1 MLAAKK
7 PKKGATSAKISIKGF
22 GSAPASSGNKGSDE
36 GVLLRDPVTQ
46 GLYTWLEA
54 AAVDLRS
61 IALADFAGLR
71 GVMALKDIKK
81 GQSII
86 EIPSRAAIDLG
97 DESSVCTLSM
107 RASLFLLEN
116 VLHNN

>member
-7 PKKGATSAKISIKGF
+7 PKKGASSAKISIKGF
-22 GSAPASSGNKGSDE
+22 GSAPASSGNKTSEE

-54 AAVDLRS
+54 AGVDLRS

-97 DESSVCTLSM
+97 DESSVCIL
-107 RASLFLLEN
+107 ALVHLVKLF

>member
-7 PKKGATSAKISIKGF
+7 PKKGAASAKISIKGF
-22 GSAPASSGNKGSDE
+22 GSAPVSSANKGSDE

-54 AAVDLRS
+54 AGVDLRS

-71 GVMALKDIKK
+71 GVMALRDIKK
-81 GQSII
+81 GQSSAMS
-86 EIPSRAAIDLG
+86 PRYVTAFTSTAILR
-97 DESSVCTLSM
+97 EKSCTRTAYTGANIFNL
-107 RASLFLLEN
+107 
-116 VLHNN
+116 